1 MFSHKYS
8 AAQKIR
14 ACEDYLSGKY
24 NSYDACE
31 RNGIHYKKETRSDS
45 ALRQWVAK
53 YKLRGA
59 SAFSDDHL
67 TTKSYSSITKINAVE
82 DYLSGKGSITDITAK
97 YDISSTTVLR
107 RWIKKYNANR
117 ELKDYDPKREVY
129 MAEARRKTTIE
140 ERKEI
145 VKYCI
150 DHDRDYKGTAA
161 TYDVSYA
168 QVYSWVR
175 KFDANGEDALMDKR
189 GHHKTDD
196 EVDELERLR
205 RENLR
210 LKRQLQERDMTVE
223 LLKKVRELEG
233 K

>member
-1 MFSHKYS
+1 MAKRKHTHEWMLARVK
-8 AAQKIR
+8 
-14 ACEDYLSGKY
+14 EYLNGEG
-24 NSYDACE
+24 SYGSIAKS
-31 RNGIHYKKETRSDS
+31 NGIAKHTLQRWVSCYKEYGPDALLPKTGNTNYSKELKILCVET
-45 ALRQWVAK
+45 V
-53 YKLRGA
+53 LRGEL
-59 SAFSDDHL
+59 SVDDC
-67 TTKSYSSITKINAVE
+67 
-82 DYLSGKGSITDITAK
+82 TAK
-97 YDISSTTVLR
+97 YGISNDSVLR
-107 RWIKKYNANR
+107 RWISEYNANR

-150 DHDRDYKGTAA
+150 DHGRDYKGTAS
-161 TYDVSYA
+161 TYDVSYT

-175 KFDANGEDALMDKR
+175 KFDANGEDALVDKR

-210 LKRQLQERDMTVE
+210 LKRQLQERDMAVE

-233 K
+233 M